1 MDHNVLYNA
10 ARPRK
15 FADVVGQGQVIDT
28 ITSTIVSDTLPPSI
42 LLSGHYGC
50 GKTTTARLI
59 AAAVNC
65 EYREEGSPEPCGG
78 SNPECMT
85 CEGTLTGGATMGAV
99 TELDAASSRSIDTIR
114 ELIESMTVQV
124 AARKRVYIIDEAHQ
138 LSKDAV
144 SALLKTLEE
153 PPPNVVIIMA
163 TTDPDRLPD
172 TIRSRMTHFPLSA
185 MSDEGLRTVVTEA
198 ASAAGIELDEATVAS
213 IVARSNNSA
222 RDALNLVEHY
232 RNGTPVDAPS
242 MVDFASQVVTAVGQ
256 DDPAGV
262 IVSINTQIAAGA
274 RAAALL
280 STVTQFV
287 RHAVAVRQA
296 PDFVPEVWR
305 EAAAEVAETLGA
317 RLLSEL
323 MSALLQAHR
332 SSVSDARLG
341 LESALLDVVM
351 RNRLARESAV
361 GATVDVDA
369 VADAVVERLRPLLA
383 GLAAAADP
391 TVSDARRAGR
401 DKVDETV
408 SVREAVD
415 EDDDLDAGEVAAAIV
430 SVEADAIEP
439 KGRGED
445 GERDDDAQSSATIRE
460 VSLDDI
466 FQEMCEDVSRRGRLI
481 LDDEDARL
489 SRDDGD
495 SKILVLQVPRGLAD
509 EDWHRVVGV
518 ARSYGFEIEEEVLA
532 RR

>member
-1 MDHNVLYNA
+1 
-10 ARPRK
+10 
-15 FADVVGQGQVIDT
+15 
-28 ITSTIVSDTLPPSI
+28 
-42 LLSGHYGC
+42 
-50 GKTTTARLI
+50 
-59 AAAVNC
+59 
-65 EYREEGSPEPCGG
+65 
-78 SNPECMT
+78 
-85 CEGTLTGGATMGAV
+85 
-99 TELDAASSRSIDTIR
+99 
-114 ELIESMTVQV
+114 
-124 AARKRVYIIDEAHQ
+124 
-138 LSKDAV
+138 
-144 SALLKTLEE
+144 
-153 PPPNVVIIMA
+153 
-163 TTDPDRLPD
+163 
-172 TIRSRMTHFPLSA
+172 
-185 MSDEGLRTVVTEA
+185 
-198 ASAAGIELDEATVAS
+198 
-213 IVARSNNSA
+213 
-222 RDALNLVEHY
+222 
-232 RNGTPVDAPS
+232 
-242 MVDFASQVVTAVGQ
+242 
-256 DDPAGV
+256 
-262 IVSINTQIAAGA
+262 
-274 RAAALL
+274 
-280 STVTQFV
+280 
-287 RHAVAVRQA
+287 
-296 PDFVPEVWR
+296 
-305 EAAAEVAETLGA
+305 
-317 RLLSEL
+317 L

-391 TVSDARRAGR
+391 TGSDARRAGR